1 VTDDHRTTRGADDG
15 TGEPSAVARLLRDA
29 ISGDATAG
37 DHLYRAVAGW
47 VTAVGRGLGLGRE
60 DVADVNQIVCLRLVS
75 HLERLRAPEALRGWV
90 VTVARH
96 ESYRVLRDRHRHAID
111 LDPSG
116 DIALQLADP
125 ALPPVDERLLRT
137 ERHRELYRALGK
149 LSAGCQRLL
158 RLLATDPPLS
168 YAEAAAV
175 LDRPIGAI
183 GPTRQRCLGRLR
195 EILGD
200 EHARNAAAEQSTM
213 DRGRPAS
220 RVGDLP
226 IVGKDNRTGSGLPG
240 SGGSGIPTPPAGS
253 GVGSAGGVNGPGGAH
268 VDDTGTGRLA
278 RRVGRKG
285 GRS

>member
-1 VTDDHRTTRGADDG
+1 MTRGVDDG
-15 TGEPSAVARLLRDA
+15 AGESSAVARLLRDA
-29 ISGDATAG
+29 GAGDATAWER
-37 DHLYRAVAGW
+37 LYRAVGGW
-47 VTAVGRGLGLGRE
+47 VTAVGRGLGLAHE

-75 HLERLRAPEALRGWV
+75 HLDRLRAPEALRGWV

-96 ESYRVLRDRHRHAID
+96 ESYRVLRDRHRRATD
-111 LDPSG
+111 LDPTG
-116 DIALQLADP
+116 EIAMQLADP

-137 ERHRELYRALGK
+137 ERHHELYRALGK

-200 EHARNAAAEQSTM
+200 EDASSSTEAQSTV
-213 DRGRPAS
+213 DRGRTA
-220 RVGDLP
+220 RQVGGLP
-226 IVGKDNRTGSGLPG
+226 EVGKDKRTESEL
-240 SGGSGIPTPPAGS
+240 SGGAGYGMPAPPAGTD
-253 GVGSAGGVNGPGGAH
+253 GGVNGPGGAH
-268 VDDTGTGRLA
+268 IDDTGTGRLG

>member
-1 VTDDHRTTRGADDG
+1 MTRGADDG

-29 ISGDATAG
+29 GAGDATAWER
-37 DHLYRAVAGW
+37 LYRVVASW
-47 VTAVGRGLGLGRE
+47 VTAVGRGLGLAHE

-75 HLERLRAPEALRGWV
+75 HLDRLRAPEALRGWV

-96 ESYRVLRDRHRHAID
+96 ESYRVLRDRHRRATD
-111 LDPSG
+111 LDPAG
-116 DIALQLADP
+116 EIAMQLADP

-200 EHARNAAAEQSTM
+200 EDAAVSGDMQSTV
-213 DRGRPAS
+213 DRGRSAR
-220 RVGDLP
+220 RVGGLP
-226 IVGKDNRTGSGLPG
+226 VVGRDNRTEPELSGGDGSGMP
-240 SGGSGIPTPPAGS
+240 SPPAGTD
-253 GVGSAGGVNGPGGAH
+253 GGSLGGVNGPGGAH
-268 VDDTGTGRLA
+268 IDDTGTGRLG
-278 RRVGRKG
+278 RRADRKG